1 VGDDT
6 TRGEDGC
13 DEERAASAPC
23 DWALRLLLLLP
34 RGGSIAVLCD
44 SARCRVTGRKLLLS
58 ALWLSWLS
66 WLSSRAWVGS
76 WPYCPA
82 PGFRLGIGTSIWRSK
97 YSQHL
102 SLHLRL
108 SLPVVI
114 EADEAIE
121 ALRMDFNM
129 RDGL

>member
-1 VGDDT
+1 
-6 TRGEDGC
+6 
-13 DEERAASAPC
+13 
-23 DWALRLLLLLP
+23 LRLGLLLLLLLP
-34 RGGSIAVLCD
+34 RRDSIAVFCD
-44 SARCRVTGRKLLLS
+44 LPRCRITGRKLLLS

-76 WPYCPA
+76 WPSCPA

-108 SLPVVI
+108 SLPVAI

-121 ALRMDFNM
+121 APRMDFNM
-129 RDGL
+129 RGGLW